1 MSSNL
6 ENLSK
11 SLRTKIEYSNLFR
24 MPYVRINVRWILT
37 VSLESEEDIELN
49 DLSNYTW
56 RKVDRDDLKM
66 LLKKD
71 VDDELFLRFLAHFY
85 TK

>member
-11 SLRTKIEYSNLFR
+11 SLRKKIEYSNLFR
-24 MPYVRINVRWILT
+24 IPYVRINARWVLT
-37 VSLESEEDIELN
+37 ASLESEEDIELN

-56 RKVDRDDLKM
+56 RKVDGDDLKM
-66 LLKKD
+66 LVKKD
-71 VDDELFLRFLAHFY
+71 VDCI
-85 TK
+85 